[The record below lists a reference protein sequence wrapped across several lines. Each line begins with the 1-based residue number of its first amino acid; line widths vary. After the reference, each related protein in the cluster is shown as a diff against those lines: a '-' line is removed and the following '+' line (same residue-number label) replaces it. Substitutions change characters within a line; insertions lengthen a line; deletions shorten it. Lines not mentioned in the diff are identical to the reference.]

1 MTAPPSPD
9 PHTVE
14 RARKL
19 LGLWRGAVGGEKS
32 KARGALMRVLEGA
45 ALTLRDLEA
54 GLPPS
59 RDPDDTLSLREAE
72 TLLAALD
79 AGPEER
85 DAALTRLADLEGLT
99 VPEREQVL
107 GFLDVGRLVASRA
120 EGWVQAQPDSEISA
134 EALAQAGRELTEAE
148 VARAPGATLADAARD
163 LSLLR
168 AAQAVRPPRILR
180 AAGEYEAAFLAYLC
194 AALSGVPASSHGPD
208 AQGHYQV
215 EAHLSV
221 NELSQVRARLAR
233 EEAGLRRELLRA
245 ARLYGRE
252 VGQQKL

>member
-1 MTAPPSPD
+1 MQ
-9 PHTVE
+9 

-32 KARGALMRVLEGA
+32 KARGALMRVLESAG
-45 ALTLRDLEA
+45 LTLRDLEA

-59 RDPDDTLSLREAE
+59 RDPEDTHSLREAD

-79 AGPEER
+79 AGSEARE
-85 DAALTRLADLEGLT
+85 AALTRLADLTGLS
-99 VPEREQVL
+99 VAERERAL
-107 GFLDVGRLVASRA
+107 HFLDVGRLVASRA
-120 EGWVQAQPDSEISA
+120 EGWAQAQPDGEISA
-134 EALAQAGRELTEAE
+134 EALAQAGRELSEAE
-148 VARAPGATLADAARD
+148 VARAPGATLAGSARD

-168 AAQAVRPPRILR
+168 AAQLVRPPRTLK
-180 AAGEYEAAFLAYLC
+180 AAGEYEAAFLASLC

-208 AQGHYQV
+208 AAGQYQV
-215 EAHLSV
+215 AAHLSV